1 MACEASGRRAEP
13 SLVKINDVIAQ
24 QQAQGKNVFVDF
36 TAEWCVTCKVN
47 ERTTIKTDKTRKFF
61 KDNNIEL
68 VFADWTNQDPAITQL
83 LKEHGRA
90 GVPLYV
96 MYPADPAKEPVVLP
110 DGLITFSHI
119 EDAFEKLPK

>member
-1 MACEASGRRAEP
+1 MIARKQAE
-13 SLVKINDVIAQ
+13 
-24 QQAQGKNVFVDF
+24 GKNVFVDF

-61 KDNNIEL
+61 DENNIEL
-68 VFADWTNQDPAITQL
+68 VFADWTNQDPAITKL

-96 MYPADPAKEPVVLP
+96 MYPADPDKDSIALP
-110 DGLITFSHI
+110 DGLITFGHI
-119 EDAFEKLPK
+119 EDAFEKLEK